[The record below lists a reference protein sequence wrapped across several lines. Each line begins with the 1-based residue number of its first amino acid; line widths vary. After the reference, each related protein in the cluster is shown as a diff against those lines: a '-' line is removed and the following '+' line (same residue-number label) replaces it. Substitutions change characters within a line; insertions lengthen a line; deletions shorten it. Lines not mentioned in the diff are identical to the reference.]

1 MSKKAFSLLEI
12 ILFISV
18 ISVLIISLLQSTSL
32 KNIQIQKQ
40 TLELQ
45 KVTFCNNNSILCLF
59 QSNIPES
66 LYFYE
71 VNATK

>member
-18 ISVLIISLLQSTSL
+18 ISVLIIALLQSTSL

-45 KVTFCNNNSILCLF
+45 KVTFCNNDSISCLF

>member
-1 MSKKAFSLLEI
+1 MSKRAFSLLEI

-18 ISVLIISLLQSTSL
+18 VSILIIALLQSTSL
-32 KNIQIQKQ
+32 KNIQTQSQ
-40 TLELQ
+40 ALELQ
-45 KVTFCNNNSILCLF
+45 KVTFCNNTNTLCLF

>member
-18 ISVLIISLLQSTSL
+18 ISVLIIALLQSTSL

-45 KVTFCNNNSILCLF
+45 KVTFCTSRSLYKDCLF
-59 QSNIPES
+59 
-66 LYFYE
+66 
-71 VNATK
+71 